1 MVAGFSLSVVSLGT
15 TGAGASK
22 SPFNVL
28 MIAGTTGPVAPPTLA
43 EIQATKAAAYVIN
56 HEGGIDGHPVAVKEV
71 NDNLDPT
78 TALSELQQAISGSQK
93 PNLVFA
99 GTTSNETLAMLPTLT
114 RNKILSMELA
124 GSGVND
130 SPYQFA
136 LPNYLPNQATGLVNA
151 IKKQFPS
158 AKKIGIAITN
168 DAFGTSLLQA
178 YEPAIT
184 KAGLTYSV
192 QTFSDTATN
201 VTPEL
206 QALQATN
213 PDVLIASG
221 YGAIGG
227 YILQDRAN
235 LGWNIPTVGDGA
247 EQSNDLPAMV
257 PASALNNVFLIAQ
270 KLAVYEPL
278 AKESPAFK
286 TFWNA
291 TKLEGSTFSQ
301 SIVLY
306 TLSYDDLMLV
316 YLAAK
321 QANSIST
328 TAIANALEH
337 LKQPKVKPYVTW
349 STEGFTPTV
358 HVEQAPASDY
368 VLSSAYTKDGLAL
381 PIGSK

>member
-1 MVAGFSLSVVSLGT
+1 MVAGMTLTAVSLGT

-28 MIAGTTGPVAPPTLA
+28 MIAGTTGPVAPPTQA

-56 HEGGIDGHPVAVKEV
+56 HEGGIDGHQVQVKEV

-78 TALSELQQAISGSQK
+78 TALSELQQSISGSQK

-124 GSGVND
+124 GSGVFD

-151 IKKQFPS
+151 IKKQYPN

-168 DAFGTSLLQA
+168 DAFGTALLSA

-184 KAGLTYSV
+184 KAGLTYVV
-192 QTFSDTATN
+192 QTFSDTSTD

-206 QALQATN
+206 QTLQAAN

-227 YILQDRAN
+227 YILQDRYN
-235 LGWNIPTVGDGA
+235 LGWNVPTIGDGQ
-247 EQSNDLPAMV
+247 ESSNDLPAMV
-257 PASALNNVFLIAQ
+257 PAAALNNVSLIAQ
-270 KLAVYEPL
+270 SLSVYKPL
-278 AKESPAFK
+278 SQQSKAFQ

-291 TKLEGSTFSQ
+291 TALQGSKFSQ

-321 QANSIST
+321 QANSINTS
-328 TAIANALEH
+328 AIANALEH

-349 STEGFTPTV
+349 TTEGFTPTI
-358 HVEQAPASDY
+358 HVEQAAPSNY
-368 VLSSAYTKDGLAL
+368 VLSSAYTKDGMAL
-381 PIGSK
+381 PLGSK